1 MTEILVERDDNGLY
15 AIRGSAV
22 GANAHLCSLSAS
34 HLYFD
39 RKSGWYIPVSEGPAI
54 PIFRIFDGRIEI
66 FAGGRPD
73 YEQYPDASDFMSCG
87 MRASF
92 GETIR
97 IDADEALIR
106 RARQSLSEER

>member
-1 MTEILVERDDNGLY
+1 MTEILIERASDGLY
-15 AIRGSAV
+15 AIKGSAV

-39 RKSGWYIPVSEGPAI
+39 KASGWYIPVSEGPAI
-54 PIFRIFDGRIEI
+54 PIFRIIDGRLEI
-66 FAGGRPD
+66 FADGKPD
-73 YEQYPDASDFMSCG
+73 YEKYPEAADFMSCG

-97 IDADEALIR
+97 LDAGEEVIER
-106 RARQSLSEER
+106 YRKSLNEVM